1 MYVALLLSL
10 SFATISTVASVFNFV
25 IQQNGFSLPES
36 LSGSGHVLLAL
47 AALTNL
53 FDAWSTPLLF
63 LSICLLIRDRHLALQ
78 KARAMNFFPIGFYAL
93 FALSLI
99 FGTTSASLYLDYL
112 SILYFGRFRNHTIA
126 WLNHKIV
133 LYLDLTYTFS
143 SLWYFSAGVTLL
155 YAAFVYR
162 EMRCLSLNDKV
173 SDSCT
178 SSIGRLF
185 IIYFV
190 QVLRYILFGVAPAYV
205 LLAVESMIFT
215 ILTSPSGIKV
225 NPLDAIQ
232 VESINFTSVF
242 LGNFFHTI
250 IYGIMVGIGLSRK
263 LWYAEPADMIPREF
277 LFF

>member
-10 SFATISTVASVFNFV
+10 SFATISTIASVFNFV

-36 LSGSGHVLLAL
+36 LSGLGHVLLAL

-78 KARAMNFFPIGFYAL
+78 KARAMNFFPFGFYAL

-162 EMRCLSLNDKV
+162 DSGDALPLAQRQSKRFKYIKYWSTIYHLFRAGFTVYTLWSRACICSAGCGINDIHDTHLSIRNQSQSARCYPGRIDK
-173 SDSCT
+173 
-178 SSIGRLF
+178 
-185 IIYFV
+185 
-190 QVLRYILFGVAPAYV
+190 
-205 LLAVESMIFT
+205 
-215 ILTSPSGIKV
+215 
-225 NPLDAIQ
+225 
-232 VESINFTSVF
+232 
-242 LGNFFHTI
+242 
-250 IYGIMVGIGLSRK
+250 
-263 LWYAEPADMIPREF
+263 
-277 LFF
+277 LFFRLPGQLLPYHHLRHYGWDRTQPQAMVCRAGGHDSS